1 MSAGMGSP
9 NGRKPG
15 QKGLNIG
22 KGIDITATD
31 SDKPNDIYFMI
42 TINCR
47 YRRRI
52 HELLKEL
59 RLINQKRRELEDKY
73 AALKRDLSA
82 IKATKAYR
90 PVKGDKIDELFA
102 EHLNKCGCTLQ
113 VKRLAPG
120 KYLFGT
126 RQILAKII
134 NGKLV
139 IRVGGGYMSA
149 DEFIEQYG
157 RQEMMKMMKE
167 QERNEAKSGDGLSGR
182 GNTGSGKMDGKP
194 AAGIGDMRDMMR
206 NQLMNVKIYEGQGSA
221 DNLMANRRSNLKG
234 NSKVSLAELEG
245 TYKMS
250 TITKAGMSP
259 APQRNKLDMNMGS
272 PKRDKLYMNRTQSNE
287 NFEKRL
293 NSPNIRR

>member
-1 MSAGMGSP
+1 MSQGMGSP

-15 QKGLNIG
+15 TKGYNIG
-22 KGIDITATD
+22 KGIDFTATD
-31 SDKPNDIYFMI
+31 SDKPNDIYYMI

-47 YRRRI
+47 YRKRI

-59 RLINQKRRELEDKY
+59 RNINQRRRELEDKY
-73 AALKRDLSA
+73 ASLKRDLSA
-82 IKATKAYR
+82 IKATKAYK
-90 PVKGDKIDELFA
+90 PVKGDPIDELFA
-102 EHLNKCGCTLQ
+102 HHLNKCGCTLQ

-167 QERNEAKSGDGLSGR
+167 QDNRSGDGLSGR
-182 GNTGSGKMDGKP
+182 GNTG
-194 AAGIGDMRDMMR
+194 
-206 NQLMNVKIYEGQGSA
+206 
-221 DNLMANRRSNLKG
+221 
-234 NSKVSLAELEG
+234 
-245 TYKMS
+245 
-250 TITKAGMSP
+250 
-259 APQRNKLDMNMGS
+259 
-272 PKRDKLYMNRTQSNE
+272 
-287 NFEKRL
+287 
-293 NSPNIRR
+293 